1 MVAPGEMLAHGEL
14 WTVKEL
20 FVYPNEFIYWSVQ
33 IVMYPFMTGLVAG
46 AFVLSSL
53 YHVFGIK
60 QLKDIAR
67 FALVFSFAL
76 LFAAPMPIVLH
87 LQFPFRGIEIFM
99 TPHFTSAIAA
109 FGVVFFT
116 YGAIVASELWFLYR
130 KHFVEKSLK
139 LREKQDKTIAEWIQY
154 FIFCSLTLGV
164 YDISEEALHRD
175 EKAIKVLAGIGIP
188 VACFLHGYAGFI
200 FGSVKANALW
210 MTPLMPVIFI
220 MSAVVSGIALCM
232 LTYIITMEIKKFLA
246 KRKRM
251 QPGMR
256 SQSIEEIKGVEVH
269 VIQMTAKYL
278 LFFLIAA
285 ISLELLDLIFRG
297 YTALKSWD
305 VLRSVIYGRDFRDIF
320 ILQYGI
326 GNLVPLIL
334 FLIPGLTIRRAVF
347 GVILVLFGVFMM
359 RWNVVIGG
367 QAFSLSFAGLH
378 ALPSA
383 DHPAQTGRP
392 SRKGLFGALSIFIMP
407 FVAVLGHQQD
417 IPGLR
422 RGPAGI
428 RRLVRGKFGYSSGR
442 DRISGPALFRSCRN
456 VQQAASWL
464 RWYLFHGSNSPCNI
478 LLTQPHHL

>member
-1 MVAPGEMLAHGEL
+1 MVPSGEMLAHGEL

-20 FVYPNEFIYWSVQ
+20 FTYPNEFIYWSVQ

-53 YHVFGIK
+53 YHVFGVQ
-60 QLKDIAR
+60 QLKDMAR

-130 KHFVEKSLK
+130 KHFVAVSLR
-139 LREKQDKTIAEWIQY
+139 LREKQDKTLVEWFQY
-154 FIFCSLTLGV
+154 LIFCSLTLGV
-164 YDISEEALHRD
+164 YDVSEEALHRD
-175 EKAIKVLAGIGIP
+175 EKAIKILAAVGIP

-232 LTYIITMEIKKFLA
+232 LTYILVMEIKKFLA
-246 KRKRM
+246 ARKRLS
-251 QPGMR
+251 GSGR
-256 SQSIEEIKGVEVH
+256 FSSTEAIKGVE
-269 VIQMTAKYL
+269 IQDIKLTAKYL
-278 LFFLIAA
+278 VLFLVAA

-305 VLRSVIYGRDFRDIF
+305 VVRSVLYDRDFYDIF
-320 ILQYGI
+320 IMQYVI
-326 GNLVPLIL
+326 GNLIPLIL
-334 FLIPGLTIRRAVF
+334 FLIPGLTIRRAVV
-347 GVILVLFGVFMM
+347 GVMLVLFGVFMM

-367 QAFSLSFAGLH
+367 QAFSLTFAGYMH
-378 ALPSA
+378 YHLPIIP
-383 DHPAQTGRP
+383 HNWETF
-392 SRKGLFGALSIFIMP
+392 KEGLGGALSIFIMP
-407 FVAVLGHQQD
+407 FV
-417 IPGLR
+417 
-422 RGPAGI
+422 
-428 RRLVRGKFGYSSGR
+428 
-442 DRISGPALFRSCRN
+442 LFW
-456 VQQAASWL
+456 VIAKIFPVFAEVKQE
-464 RWYLFHGSNSPCNI
+464 
-478 LLTQPHHL
+478 